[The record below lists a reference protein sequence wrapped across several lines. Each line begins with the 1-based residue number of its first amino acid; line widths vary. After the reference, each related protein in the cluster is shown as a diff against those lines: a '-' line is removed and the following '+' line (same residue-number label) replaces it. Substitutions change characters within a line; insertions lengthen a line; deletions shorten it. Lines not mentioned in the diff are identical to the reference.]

1 MDVSVKKLV
10 KCTNVY
16 KIIYSQE
23 SDEEEKFIKRFT
35 ELEIK
40 EMLKKAISENRIDKS
55 KASKPIRKVIEQL
68 SVA

>member
-10 KCTNVY
+10 NCTNVY

-55 KASKPIRKVIEQL
+55 KASKPIRKVIEQI